1 MQFILYNS
9 ICVDVRKI
17 FIYTCFAHRTY
28 TWHAFL
34 TKDFQFETDQ
44 VNLCLS
50 KFSSCLKIPVNRNSV
65 DCRVTVFGAFT
76 RNFFAFTR
84 SVSQEII
91 TALAGHDDGGRTNG
105 LPPQELIMPI
115 KMYYFNKCTVN
126 ERIE

>member
-1 MQFILYNS
+1 MLEKYLYTHVLHIEHTHGTRFS
-9 ICVDVRKI
+9 R
-17 FIYTCFAHRTY
+17 RT
-28 TWHAFL
+28 FSL
-34 TKDFQFETDQ
+34 KQIDQ